1 MPFLSLRG
9 HVRPFEQTCS
19 AITIKT
25 FCLHTSYTS
34 RKPCYSLIL
43 SAGSTFFVPWLEF
56 IKSQNFTLK
65 ILTLTLHD
73 YPVRQM
79 DFCRFTL
86 SCQLSKLCGLNNQ
99 HPFKEALA
107 AKGRGLVEN
116 QQEETVHWKEVCV
129 DPAIASI
136 HQNDCEYFDLMKIGK
151 TLKAFLFWKTCLLFS
166 QLA

>member
-1 MPFLSLRG
+1 MVGIYKVTEF
-9 HVRPFEQTCS
+9 
-19 AITIKT
+19 
-25 FCLHTSYTS
+25 HTENSD
-34 RKPCYSLIL
+34 
-43 SAGSTFFVPWLEF
+43 
-56 IKSQNFTLK
+56 
-65 ILTLTLHD
+65 TLHD
-73 YPVRQM
+73 YLVRQM

-107 AKGRGLVEN
+107 AKGRGLGVEN

-129 DPAIASI
+129 DPAIPSI